1 MTKTASCR
9 HGAPP
14 EQDENIIRIR
24 KGYRQ
29 TLHTIELPRHLL
41 RSVERP
47 ARYTGGEW
55 NAVQKEPADGL
66 IRFAFCFPDIYDVGM
81 SNLALH
87 ILYDVLNRRDDTW
100 CERCFAPWVDMEAGM
115 RAEGIPLFSIESRT
129 PLRAFD
135 VVGFTLQ
142 YEMSFTNVLNML
154 DLAGIPLRTRDRGE
168 TDPLVCCGGPAA
180 FNLEPMA
187 PFFDFAVIG
196 EGEEVL
202 GDLMDLMGRYKRGEI
217 ADRSAFL
224 ARAAGIPGVYV
235 PSLYQ
240 ADYLPD
246 GRVASCRPILDGV
259 PPTVRKRVVVD
270 LNQAAMPADP
280 IVPNTEIVHD
290 RVFLELFRG
299 CTRGCR
305 FCQAGFV
312 YRPVRERD
320 PELLLAQAVRA
331 EAATG
336 YDEVGMLSL
345 STSDY
350 TGLGP
355 LTQGLVDALT
365 PRRTSLSLPSLRID
379 SFSLDLMEKASSTR
393 KSGLTFAPEA
403 GSQRLRDII
412 NKGVTHEDLLR
423 AAELAFDGGW
433 NSIKLYFML
442 GLPGETMEDVEEIAA
457 LAREIESLY
466 YRRPFEKRKRKLE
479 LTVSTSMFIPK
490 PFTPFQWEPQDTR
503 ESLDE
508 KRKRLREL
516 LRSRSIRYQW
526 HDLDTSYVEAVL
538 ARGDRRMAD
547 AIEDAWR
554 SGCTFDA
561 WDDRFHL
568 DRWLQALRGRGLD
581 PAFYASRTR
590 EEDEVFPWDHIDCG
604 VEKEYLW
611 REKKQA
617 DAART
622 TPECR
627 LFCGDCGAAVF
638 GGGVCYGPV

>member
-1 MTKTASCR
+1 M
-9 HGAPP
+9 
-14 EQDENIIRIR
+14 
-24 KGYRQ
+24 
-29 TLHTIELPRHLL
+29 HTIDLPRHLL

-55 NAVQKEPADGL
+55 NAVKKEPADGL
-66 IRFAFCFPDIYDVGM
+66 TRFAFCFPDIYDVGM

-154 DLAGIPLRTRDRGE
+154 DLAGIPLRSQERGE
-168 TDPLVCCGGPAA
+168 DDPLVCCGGPAA

-187 PFFDFAVIG
+187 PFFDFAIIG

-202 GDLMDLMGRYKRGEI
+202 GEVMDLVGLLKRGEI
-217 ADRSAFL
+217 AGRAAFL
-224 ARAAGIPGVYV
+224 EQVAMIPGVYV

-240 ADYLPD
+240 VDYLPD
-246 GRVASCRPILDGV
+246 GRVASCRPIREGI

-270 LNQAAMPADP
+270 LNEATMPAAP

-320 PELLLAQAVRA
+320 PEVLLEQAVRA
-331 EAATG
+331 EGATG

-350 TGLGP
+350 SGLGP
-355 LTQGLVDALT
+355 LTEGLVDALT

-412 NKGVTHEDLLR
+412 NKGVTHDDLIR
-423 AAELAFDGGW
+423 AAGLAFDGGW
-433 NSIKLYFML
+433 SSIKLYFML
-442 GLPGETMEDVEEIAA
+442 GLPGETMEDVEGIAA

-466 YRRPFEKRKRKLE
+466 YRRPSEKRRRKLE

-526 HDLDTSYVEAVL
+526 HDLDTSYIEAVL
-538 ARGDRRMAD
+538 ARGDRRLAD
-547 AIEDAWR
+547 VIEDAWR

-568 DRWLQALRGRGLD
+568 DRWLDALRGRGLD
-581 PAFYASRTR
+581 PAFYVTRTR
-590 EEDEVFPWDHIDCG
+590 GEDEVFPWDHIECG
-604 VEKEYLW
+604 VDKAYLW
-611 REKKQA
+611 REKEQA
-617 DAART
+617 DAAQT

-638 GGGVCYGPV
+638 GGGVCYGKA